1 MNAYPAP
8 ALDKGLDI
16 LELLAETA
24 GGLSQSE
31 IAEASGRSVGQ
42 MFRMLATLERRGY
55 VLRDAQSGLYF
66 SSMKLFDLA
75 HRHPPLRALV
85 TAAMPAM
92 RSLAETV
99 KQSCNLS
106 VLDADRVRVI
116 AQVESPA
123 DFGYRVRVGALFP
136 VDSTATG
143 AVLSGRGALLVR
155 PDPLQ
160 AGITDV
166 VAAIRDPRDATI
178 ATITVPYVSTTFS
191 GIPVDD
197 VATAAAATASEITE
211 RLAGQSGPAD
221 DATRFQGLRAEPSAR
236 LDA

>member
-1 MNAYPAP
+1 MNDYSAP

-16 LELLAETA
+16 LELLAETV

-31 IAEASGRSVGQ
+31 IAEASGRTVGQ

-55 VLRDAQSGLYF
+55 LLRDAQSGLYF

-85 TAAMPAM
+85 SAAMPAM
-92 RSLAETV
+92 RSLAELV
-99 KQSCNLS
+99 MQSCNLS

-116 AQVESPA
+116 AQVESPS
-123 DFGYRVRVGALFP
+123 DFGYRVRVGALFA
-136 VDSTATG
+136 VESTATG
-143 AVLSGRGALLVR
+143 AVLSGRAARLVM

-166 VAAIRDPRDATI
+166 VAAIRDSRDATV
-178 ATITVPYVSTTFS
+178 AAITVPYVSTTFS
-191 GIPVDD
+191 GIPVND
-197 VATAAAATASEITE
+197 VANAAGATATAISE
-211 RLAGQSGPAD
+211 RLAGLA
-221 DATRFQGLRAEPSAR
+221 GLTEASAR
-236 LDA
+236 LEA

>member
-1 MNAYPAP
+1 MNDYSAP

-66 SSMKLFDLA
+66 NSMKLFDLA

-85 TAAMPAM
+85 TAATPAM
-92 RSLAETV
+92 RLLAETV

-136 VDSTATG
+136 VESTATG
-143 AVLSGRGALLVR
+143 AVLSGREALLVR

-166 VAAIRDPRDATI
+166 VAAIRDSRDATI
-178 ATITVPYVSTTFS
+178 AAITVPYVSTTFS
-191 GIPVDD
+191 RIPVDT
-197 VATAAAATASEITE
+197 VATAAGATALAISE
-211 RLAGQSGPAD
+211 RLAGLVRLGTLAGSTEA
-221 DATRFQGLRAEPSAR
+221 SAR
-236 LDA
+236 LEV

>member
-1 MNAYPAP
+1 MNDYSAP

-16 LELLAETA
+16 LELLAETV

-92 RSLAETV
+92 RSLAELV
-99 KQSCNLS
+99 RQSCNLS

-116 AQVESPA
+116 AQVESPS
-123 DFGYRVRVGALFP
+123 DFGFQVRVGALFA
-136 VDSTATG
+136 VESTATG
-143 AVLSGRGALLVR
+143 TVLSGQAAALVV

-166 VAAIRDPRDATI
+166 VAAIRDSRDATV
-178 ATITVPYVSTTFS
+178 AAITVPYVSTTFS

-197 VATAAAATASEITE
+197 VASAAAAAAMAISE
-211 RLAGQSGPAD
+211 RLSGLTGLAGL
-221 DATRFQGLRAEPSAR
+221 TELNGLTEAGAR